1 MSSFQPTCLPVITF
15 GSLILDSQIDAR
27 SNCNDELTLDQSGFY
42 QAAAAMQA
50 PGSHYAPAADS
61 RLRWRIETDKMI
73 QYEEMKSRG
82 SERPASMFGGP
93 SVGGDHRSATAQG
106 VQPLGTNNSIMMSGT
121 PTDVSNYYN

>member
-1 MSSFQPTCLPVITF
+1 MQP
-15 GSLILDSQIDAR
+15 
-27 SNCNDELTLDQSGFY
+27 
-42 QAAAAMQA
+42 

-93 SVGGDHRSATAQG
+93 SVGDHRSATAQG
-106 VQPLGTNNSIMMSGT
+106 VQPMGTNNSIIMSGT
-121 PTDVSNYYN
+121 PTDISNYYNQQTFF